1 MTNSLQVVKYTG
13 EAVEGLEDQPV
24 ESITEAKLPSD
35 VDEDFI
41 SSDSSDSDSED
52 GKVDSGM
59 NSQGQAK
66 KGTAR
71 SRKTPTKQTP
81 RKQSNKNTPQ
91 PSPSK
96 RSSPRKPQT
105 PQNTAK
111 ARKPQTPR
119 STKSQSQSQ
128 RSGRVAGLGNKSTA
142 KPGTAKEAAT
152 TPTKIKGKG
161 EDKAPQAEEDRQGED
176 RQGEDVEEGSQDQP
190 QPADTEIPSLQP
202 RPSPQASA
210 DQDLSTQMLG
220 RDEGRLSS
228 NHNSPD
234 PMVTARDHTPRHSSL
249 TPLSRTPSPIMELF
263 PASTGA
269 TGSTASSTEQ

>member
-1 MTNSLQVVKYTG
+1 MTNSPQVVKYTG

-24 ESITEAKLPSD
+24 GSITEAKLPSD

-71 SRKTPTKQTP
+71 SRKTPKKQTP
-81 RKQSNKNTPQ
+81 KKQSNKNTPQ

-111 ARKPQTPR
+111 PRKPQTPR
-119 STKSQSQSQ
+119 STKAQSQSQ
-128 RSGRVAGLGNKSTA
+128 RSGRAAGLGNKSTA

-152 TPTKIKGKG
+152 TPTKIKGKC

-176 RQGEDVEEGSQDQP
+176 VEEEGSQDQP
-190 QPADTEIPSLQP
+190 QPADTEISSLQP

-228 NHNSPD
+228 NRNSPD

-263 PASTGA
+263 PASTGT